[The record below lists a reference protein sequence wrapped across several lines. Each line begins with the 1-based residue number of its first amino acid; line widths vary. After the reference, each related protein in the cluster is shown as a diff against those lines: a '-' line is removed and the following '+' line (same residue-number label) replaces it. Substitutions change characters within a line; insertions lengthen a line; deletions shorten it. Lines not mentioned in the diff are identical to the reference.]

1 MVKKITFFDKDEAIG
16 YRLKMKRLGYVT
28 KMLHPEGKYEVIVA
42 GEALDWKT
50 KPAGEGTFSDASRD
64 AGEPF

>member
-1 MVKKITFFDKDEAIG
+1 MVKKITFFDKDEAIE

-28 KMLHPEGKYEVIVA
+28 KMLHPEGKYEVIVG

-50 KPAGEGTFSDASRD
+50 RLAGEETFSDASRG